1 MEINLR
7 KHSLTLAVAAQ
18 LALGVELVLFNKRAD
33 HGGMRTVV
41 LAPMLATG
49 LHGSAEALGMLS
61 QAPMSALKIY
71 KDM

>member
-1 MEINLR
+1 
-7 KHSLTLAVAAQ
+7 
-18 LALGVELVLFNKRAD
+18 VELVLFNKRAD
-33 HGGMRTVV
+33 HGGMRTAV

-61 QAPMSALKIY
+61 QALMSALKIY